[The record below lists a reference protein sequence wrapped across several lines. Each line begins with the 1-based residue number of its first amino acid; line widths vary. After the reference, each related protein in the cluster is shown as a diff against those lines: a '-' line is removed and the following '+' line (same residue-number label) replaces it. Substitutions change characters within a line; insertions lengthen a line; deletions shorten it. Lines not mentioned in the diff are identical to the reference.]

1 MSTSGT
7 SVWSLK
13 RDAVINSA
21 LRKISVLSGGSSPAT
36 YEVTNAA
43 EALNAMIKGFEADG
57 MPLWAIKEYTF
68 TTVANTGTY
77 NIGVSQ
83 TLNTPMPLK
92 VIQGYRIEQ
101 SGAVN
106 VPLLVYNHYDYNLLP
121 VNASSG
127 EPVNLFYQPLSTYGT
142 LKLWPTP
149 IDATTTITIVYQ
161 RPFEDMNAST
171 DDFDFPSYWTEALI
185 YGLAWRL
192 APEYGIPIQDRQV
205 LAKEAEFFHA
215 QALSF
220 GTEEGS
226 LTLMPDWSGRRH

>member
-7 SVWSLK
+7 SIWSLK

-21 LRKISVLSGGSSPAT
+21 LRKLSVISGGSSPAT

-57 MPLWAIKEYTF
+57 MPVWAIKEYTF
-68 TTVANTGTY
+68 NTVANTESY
-77 NIGVSQ
+77 DIGVGK
-83 TLNTPMPLK
+83 TLNTPAPLK
-92 VIQGYRIEQ
+92 VIQAHRIEQ

-106 VPLLVYNHYDYNLLP
+106 VPMLIYNHYDYNLLP
-121 VNASSG
+121 INASAG
-127 EPVNLFYQPLSTYGT
+127 EPVNMFYQPFGTYGT
-142 LKLWPTP
+142 IKMWPKP
-149 IDATTTITIVYQ
+149 IDADTTITITYQ
-161 RPFEDMNAST
+161 RPFEDMNSAT
-171 DDFDFPSYWTEALI
+171 DDFDFPTYWTEALI

-192 APEYGIPIQDRQV
+192 SPEYGTPIQDRALIQ
-205 LAKEAEFFHA
+205 KEAEYFHQ

-226 LTLMPDWSGRRH
+226 MFFAPDWTGKR